1 MLSRRN
7 AASLE
12 NTGLVQLGRKHL
24 WGRDAGKSQPGE
36 GADPTE
42 ALGVSGAVC
51 AWGLVGVWSG
61 GVERAAALWCCDS
74 L

>member
-42 ALGVSGAVC
+42 TLRVSGAVC
-51 AWGLVGVWSG
+51 AWGLVGVCRVRWEVVG
-61 GVERAAALWCCDS
+61 DWLRCL
-74 L
+74 